1 MPVSETLWLS
11 VSLRLRFHFQNNN
24 FFITIDTITLVS
36 IPLLLSLLLIFGS
49 IDQQLDVTF

>member
-11 VSLRLRFHFQNNN
+11 VSLRLSFHFQNNN

-49 IDQQLDVTF
+49 IDQQLDDTF